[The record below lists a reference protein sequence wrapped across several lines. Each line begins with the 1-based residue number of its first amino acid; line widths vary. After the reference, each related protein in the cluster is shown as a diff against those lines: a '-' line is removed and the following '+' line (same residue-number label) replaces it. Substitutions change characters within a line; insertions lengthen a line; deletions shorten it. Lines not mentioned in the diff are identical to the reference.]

1 MSLLDPARVEAL
13 LDELVRRGIVEQ
25 AGEDVRA
32 SRAWKASL
40 TKAAEV
46 LNRQVAETGFAP
58 PGHPVRLAV
67 EKALAMRAEPLA
79 PADREDV
86 VALLV
91 QLELAH
97 MSEGERLRLAA
108 YGPP

>member
-1 MSLLDPARVEAL
+1 MSLKDAARVDAL

-25 AGEDVRA
+25 VGEDVHA
-32 SRAWKASL
+32 SRLWKASL
-40 TKAAEV
+40 QKAAEV

-58 PGHPVRLAV
+58 PGHPIRLAV
-67 EKALAMRAEPLA
+67 EKALAMRAERFA
-79 PADREDV
+79 EEDRADV

-97 MSEGERLRLAA
+97 MSEGERQRLAA